1 MTTENNTIIAELPE
15 YSVSK
20 DGFVLNLKTNRVLK
34 PRKSKYLSVS
44 LCLNGKS
51 FQKTIHRLV
60 ALNFIP
66 NTDNKTDVNHIDGNK
81 HNNHY
86 TNLEW
91 VTRSENI
98 KHAFN
103 NGLNAYTK
111 ELKEIRAN
119 ARRGKTHSKETKEN
133 ISKGLLRYNE
143 QKKV

>member
-1 MTTENNTIIAELPE
+1 MI
-15 YSVSK
+15 
-20 DGFVLNLKTNRVLK
+20 NLCK
-34 PRKSKYLSVS
+34 
-44 LCLNGKS
+44 NGKYKS
-51 FQKTIHRLV
+51 ICIHRLV
-60 ALNFIP
+60 GIYFVENNNGFNVL
-66 NTDNKTDVNHIDGNK
+66 NHIDGNK

-143 QKKV
+143 QNKV